1 MRNLFLSA
9 THAHLTLRVVIKRE
23 PKIYLEYSS
32 YQFSDLLDTFL
43 NMTQQKASVG
53 ESVLPN
59 TVNTVPPTT
68 PSEHSDTEHLF
79 PTTSPLLSQGNI
91 ILQTPERVS
100 YGSSSSSKEI

>member
-1 MRNLFLSA
+1 MRNLFPSA
-9 THAHLTLRVVIKRE
+9 THAHSTLRVVIKRE

-43 NMTQQKASVG
+43 NMTQQKAASVG

-59 TVNTVPPTT
+59 TVNTVPTTT

-79 PTTSPLLSQGNI
+79 LIFLSPNLQGHIQSPHILSPFQ
-91 ILQTPERVS
+91 
-100 YGSSSSSKEI
+100 